1 MARVAVIGAG
11 MGGLAV
17 AARLARQG
25 HHVTVYERAAV
36 CGGKLGTV
44 RRDGFVFDTG
54 PSLLTMPEVYH
65 RLFADTGAPLERC
78 VPLRPVEPAC
88 SYRFA
93 DGTRL
98 AMPGDP
104 CLVPG
109 ALDEALGEGAGAQWA
124 RLHAASG
131 ELWRLVG
138 EDVLRRPLGGP
149 AGLLRRSARPRDLAA
164 VAPWRTLRGTG
175 RRYLRDPRLR
185 MWLERY
191 ATYSGSDPRRAPGVM
206 AVVPY
211 VEQRYGTWYVP
222 GGLRLLAE
230 AAEQRCV
237 DLGVLFRYG
246 CGITAVDTS
255 GRGVTG
261 VRLADGGT
269 AAADVVVSGVDA
281 AVLYGRLAADRRGH
295 RPLTA
300 LARAQSSLAGFVLLL
315 ALRGRDRRAPHH
327 RVLFPADYD
336 AEFDAVFGAPARPAA
351 DPTVYISSPD
361 DAALRPDDAHEAW
374 FVLVNAPRHSPRGAP
389 GTVDWTVPG
398 LKESYA
404 ERILDIM
411 ADRGTD
417 VRRRLLWYEA
427 RTPFDLEHATGSPG
441 GAIYG
446 TSSNGIRAAFLRPAN
461 RSPVPGLFL
470 VGGSAHPGGGLPLVA
485 LSAEIVAAQIGD
497 A

>member
-11 MGGLAV
+11 MGALAA

-25 HHVTVYERAAV
+25 HRVTVYERAAV

-54 PSLLTMPEVYH
+54 PSLLTMPEVYR

-88 SYRFA
+88 VYRFA

-104 CLVPG
+104 RLVPG
-109 ALDEALGEGAGAQWA
+109 ALDDALGEGAGAQWA
-124 RLHAASG
+124 RLYAASG

-138 EDVLRRPLGGP
+138 EDVLRRPLDGP
-149 AGLLRRSARPRDLAA
+149 AGLLRHAVRLRGLAA

-175 RRYLRDPRLR
+175 QRYLRDPRLR

-191 ATYSGSDPRRAPGVM
+191 ATYSGSDPRRVPGVM

-211 VEQRYGTWYVP
+211 VEQHYGSWYVP

-230 AAEQRCV
+230 AVERRCAE
-237 DLGVLFRYG
+237 LGVRFRYG
-246 CGITAVDTS
+246 CEVAAVDTS
-255 GRGVTG
+255 GRGVTA
-261 VRLADGGT
+261 VRMADGGA

-281 AVLYGRLAADRRGH
+281 AVLYGRLAADRRGR
-295 RPLTA
+295 RPLGA
-300 LARAQSSLAGFVLLL
+300 LTRARPSLSGFVLLL
-315 ALRGRDRRAPHH
+315 ALRGRDPRTPHH

-336 AEFDAVFGAPARPAA
+336 AEFDAVFGARARPAA
-351 DPTVYISSPD
+351 DPAVYISAPD

-374 FVLVNAPRHSPRGAP
+374 FVLVNAPRHATRAAP

-404 ERILDIM
+404 ERILDVM
-411 ADRGTD
+411 AARGTD
-417 VRRRLLWYEA
+417 VRPRLLWYEA
-427 RTPFDLEHATGSPG
+427 RSPFDLERETESPG

-446 TSSNGIRAAFLRPAN
+446 TSSNGLRAALLRPAN

-485 LSAEIVAAQIGD
+485 LSAEIAAAQIGGV
-497 A
+497 

>member
-1 MARVAVIGAG
+1 MARVCVIGAG
-11 MGGLAV
+11 MGGLAA

-25 HHVTVYERAAV
+25 HHVTVYERAAA

-54 PSLLTMPEVYH
+54 PSLLTLPEVYR

-88 SYRFA
+88 GYRFA
-93 DGTRL
+93 DGTHL
-98 AMPGDP
+98 AMPGDLR
-104 CLVPG
+104 LVPG
-109 ALDEALGEGAGAQWA
+109 ALDDALGEGAGAQWA

-138 EDVLRRPLGGP
+138 ESVLRRPLGGP
-149 AGLLRRSARPRDLAA
+149 ADLLRRSVRPRDLAA

-191 ATYSGSDPRRAPGVM
+191 ATYSGSDPRRAPGVL

-230 AAEQRCV
+230 AVEQRCV
-237 DLGVLFRYG
+237 ELGVRFRYG
-246 CGITAVDTS
+246 CEIAAVETS
-255 GRGVTG
+255 GRGVTA

-281 AVLYGRLAADRRGH
+281 AVLYGRLAADRRGR
-295 RPLTA
+295 RPLSA
-300 LARAQSSLAGFVLLL
+300 LARAQPSLAGFVLLL
-315 ALRGRDRRAPHH
+315 ALRGRDPRTPHH

-351 DPTVYISSPD
+351 DPTVYISAPD
-361 DAALRPDDAHEAW
+361 DAALRPGDAHEAW
-374 FVLVNAPRHSPRGAP
+374 FVLVNAPRHAPRGAA
-389 GTVDWTVPG
+389 GGVDWTVPG
-398 LKESYA
+398 LRESYA
-404 ERILDIM
+404 ERILDVM
-411 ADRGTD
+411 AARGAD
-417 VRRRLLWYEA
+417 VRRRLLWYET
-427 RTPFDLEHATGSPG
+427 RTPFDLEHATASPG

-446 TSSNGIRAAFLRPAN
+446 TSSNGARAAFLRPAN

-485 LSAEIVAAQIGD
+485 LSAEIVAAQIGG